1 MSRGDVKVWRTVA
14 ASVALGAVYVLAA
27 QARCP
32 LPGALGGHLPV
43 WLPTGVALG
52 GLLLAGPWAAAA
64 VGVAVVAV
72 VTARGGGLGGAL
84 AMALVVTVQALAGWW
99 LLTRPWGFDRR
110 LARVRDVVVLVGLG
124 AGIGTLLSPTLGVA
138 FLSWRNAL
146 GWADGLDL
154 WRSWWLADSLGVM
167 LATPLILAWGTRPVR
182 PWRRREWVGAGLTI
196 ALLVVCGVF
205 VFVLE
210 SARIYLMAPP
220 LVLAALR
227 LGQRGTTAAS
237 FAVALWTVAATSWG
251 QGPFGA
257 GSGAAAVVDL
267 QAFLVVMSLMAM
279 LLSASIAERESTRA
293 ALLEGD
299 ERFRALAESSP
310 DVIMRFD
317 REHRH
322 LYVNPAVELQ
332 TGISTADFLG
342 KTHGELGFPAHLV
355 EVWEDAIETVFETG
369 RSHRVEFELPGG
381 TWIDWMLAPELG
393 DDGRVAFVSTVAR
406 DITARKRAEAELEH
420 KVAERTAALE
430 QANLALRQEFAYHEA
445 AEEALRR
452 SEERYRRL
460 VETSPDAIFMADMS
474 GRFLAAN
481 AQTARMHGF
490 DAAEDLVAGVRL
502 GQDLVAPGSRG
513 RVRQAF
519 SRLLRE
525 GMVQGVRL
533 TLLRRDGTSFEA
545 EVSASLLRAGDGAP
559 FAFMGVSRDVSERV
573 HAEDHLRESQK
584 MRAVGQ
590 LAGGIAHDFNN
601 LLQALLGGIESL
613 RRSAH
618 DPAERARL
626 VEEMG
631 ADVQRGAALTR
642 QLLLFVR
649 QEVAHMQRLD
659 LGQVAAGA
667 ATLLRRLLRENIE
680 LAVSNPEEPLPV
692 EADRSQLEQ
701 VLVNLT
707 LNASAAIPEAGRI
720 EIRTG
725 SLGANQVFLEV
736 SDTGAGI
743 PHEIRAR
750 IFEPFFSTKAGA
762 GGTGLG
768 LAVVRSIA
776 AHHGG
781 HVEVQ
786 SEVGQGSVFRVVL
799 PRRPGSGAQEAVVP
813 DEARPPG
820 AEPCTGR
827 VLLVEDEPSAREG
840 LAAMLGMIGCQVAA
854 VGSGEEALARPAGVP
869 FDLLLTDLLLPGM
882 HGGELIRKAR
892 ERWPG
897 IRVIVMSGYAED
909 EAVRR
914 GVLDGS
920 VRFLQKPFG
929 AATLERELCAALGR
943 PSVHDATP
951 DDKT

>member
-1 MSRGDVKVWRTVA
+1 VSRGDVKAWRTVA
-14 ASVALGAVYVLAA
+14 AGVAVGGAYVLAA

-32 LPGALGGHLPV
+32 LQGVPENFVPV

-52 GLLLAGPWAAAA
+52 GMLLAGPWAAVA
-64 VGVAVVAV
+64 VGVAVLVVVGMRGSGLSGALGMAV
-72 VTARGGGLGGAL
+72 VVAA
-84 AMALVVTVQALAGWW
+84 QAVLGWW
-99 LLTRPWGFDRR
+99 LLTRSRGFDRR
-110 LARVRDVVVLVGLG
+110 LARVPDVLKLVGLG
-124 AGIGTLLSPTLGVA
+124 AGIGTLLGPTLGAA
-138 FLSWRNAL
+138 FFSWRNGL
-146 GWADGLDL
+146 GWAGGLDL
-154 WRSWWLADSLGVM
+154 WRVWWLGDALGVL
-167 LATPLILAWGTRPVR
+167 LATPLILCWGTRPSV
-182 PWRRREWVGAGLTI
+182 PWRRREWVGAGLTA
-196 ALLVVCGVF
+196 ALLAVCGLF
-205 VFVLE
+205 VFVLD
-210 SARIYLMAPP
+210 SANIYLLAPP

-237 FAVALWTVAATSWG
+237 FALALWSVAATSWG
-251 QGPFGA
+251 HGPFGA
-257 GSGAAAVVDL
+257 VRGASTVVDL

-279 LLSASIAERESTRA
+279 LLSASIAERERARA
-293 ALLEGD
+293 AVLEGD

-317 REHRH
+317 RQHRH
-322 LYVNPAVELQ
+322 LYVNAAVEPQ
-332 TGISTADFLG
+332 TGIPATDFLG
-342 KTHGELGFPAHLV
+342 KTHRELGFPEPLV
-355 EVWEDAIETVFETG
+355 AVWEDAIETVFRTG
-369 RSHRVEFELPGG
+369 RSHRIEFQLPGG
-381 TWIDWMLAPELG
+381 IWIDWMLAPELG
-393 DDGRVAFVSTVAR
+393 DGGRVAYVATVAR
-406 DITARKRAEAELEH
+406 DITARKQAEAELER
-420 KVAERTAALE
+420 KVAERTAELE

-460 VETSPDAIFMADMS
+460 VETSPDGIFMADRS
-474 GRFLAAN
+474 GRLLAAN
-481 AQTARMHGF
+481 AQAARMHGF
-490 DAAEDLVAGVRL
+490 DSTEELVADMRV
-502 GQDLVAPGSRG
+502 GQDLVAPSSRG

-519 SRLLRE
+519 GRLLRE
-525 GMVQGVRL
+525 GMVQGVRV

-545 EVSASLLRAGDGAP
+545 EVSASVLRAGDGAP
-559 FAFMGVSRDVSERV
+559 FAFMGISRDVSERV

-601 LLQALLGGIESL
+601 LLQALLGGIEAL
-613 RRSAH
+613 RQRGADEATRS
-618 DPAERARL
+618 RL
-626 VEEMG
+626 VEEMA

-649 QEVAHMQRLD
+649 QEVANLQRLD

-667 ATLLRRLLRENIE
+667 AALLRRLLRENIE
-680 LAVSNPEEPLPV
+680 LVVSNPEEPLPV
-692 EADRSQLEQ
+692 EADRGQLEQ

-707 LNASAAIPEAGRI
+707 LNASAAIAEAGRI

-743 PHEIRAR
+743 PPEIRSR
-750 IFEPFFSTKAGA
+750 IFEPFFTTKTGA

-768 LAVVRSIA
+768 LSVVRSIA
-776 AHHGG
+776 AQHGG

-786 SEVGQGSVFRVVL
+786 SEVGKGSVFRVVL
-799 PRRPGSGAQEAVVP
+799 PRRPGSGVQEAAVAEEVRGP
-813 DEARPPG
+813 GTRPC
-820 AEPCTGR
+820 AGR

-840 LAAMLGMIGCQVAA
+840 LTAMLNMIGCQVAA
-854 VGSGEEALARPAGVP
+854 VGSGEEALARPAGEAY
-869 FDLLLTDLLLPGM
+869 DLLLTDLLLPGM

-892 ERWPG
+892 ARWPG
-897 IRVIVMSGYAED
+897 IRVLVMSGYAED

-929 AATLERELCAALGR
+929 LATLERALGDALGVSA
-943 PSVHDATP
+943 PGATP
-951 DDKT
+951 A

>member
-1 MSRGDVKVWRTVA
+1 MSRGVVNVWRTVA
-14 ASVALGAVYVLAA
+14 ASVAFGGAYAVAA
-27 QARCP
+27 LARCP
-32 LPGALGGHLPV
+32 LPGALSGHLPV
-43 WLPTGVALG
+43 WFPTGIALG
-52 GLLLAGPWAAAA
+52 GLLLVGPWAAVA

-72 VTARGGGLGGAL
+72 VMLHGVGIGDGL
-84 AMALVVTVQALAGWW
+84 AMAVVVTAQALAGWW
-99 LLTRPWGFDRR
+99 LLTRPCCFDLR

-124 AGIGTLLSPTLGVA
+124 AGIGTLLNPTFGAALFSG
-138 FLSWRNAL
+138 RHGL
-146 GWADGLDL
+146 GWPDGLDL
-154 WRSWWLADSLGVM
+154 WRSWWLADSLGV
-167 LATPLILAWGTRPVR
+167 LLVTPLILAWGTRPVR
-182 PWRRREWVGAGLTI
+182 PWRRREWVDVGLTV
-196 ALLVVCGVF
+196 ALLVGCGVS

-210 SARIYLMAPP
+210 SASIYLMAPP

-237 FAVALWTVAATSWG
+237 FAVALWTMAATSWK
-251 QGPFGA
+251 QGPFGVQ
-257 GSGAAAVVDL
+257 SGMTLVVDL
-267 QAFLVVMSLMAM
+267 QAFLVVMSLMAI

-299 ERFRALAESSP
+299 ERFRVLAESSP

-317 REHRH
+317 RAYRH
-322 LYVNPAVELQ
+322 SYVNPAVEGQ
-332 TGISTADFLG
+332 TGIPARAFLG
-342 KTHGELGFPAHLV
+342 KTHRELGFPEHLA
-355 EVWEDAIETVFETG
+355 EVWEDAIEAVFRTG
-369 RSHRVEFELPGG
+369 LSHRREFQLPSG

-393 DDGRVAFVSTVAR
+393 DDGRVTFVSTVAR
-406 DITARKRAEAELEH
+406 DITQRKQAEVGLERQ
-420 KVAERTAALE
+420 VAQRTAELE

-445 AEEALRR
+445 AREALQR

-481 AQTARMHGF
+481 LQAARMHGF
-490 DAAEDLVAGVRL
+490 ESAEDLVSGVRL

-519 SRLLRE
+519 ARLLRD
-525 GMVQGVRL
+525 GLVQGVRL
-533 TLLRRDGTSFEA
+533 TLLRRDGTAFEA
-545 EVSASLLRAGDGAP
+545 EVSASLLGTGEGMP
-559 FAFMGVSRDVSERV
+559 FAFMGVTRDVSERV
-573 HAEDHLRESQK
+573 HAEEHLRESQK

-601 LLQALLGGIESL
+601 LLQALLGGIEAL
-613 RRSAH
+613 RQRGSDEAVRS
-618 DPAERARL
+618 RL
-626 VEEMG
+626 VEEMA

-649 QEVAHMQRLD
+649 QEVTHMQRLD
-659 LGQVAAGA
+659 LGQVTVGA
-667 ATLLRRLLRENIE
+667 ARLLRRLLQENIE
-680 LAVSNPEEPLPV
+680 LVVSSPDEPLPV

-701 VLVNLT
+701 VLLNLT
-707 LNASAAIPEAGRI
+707 LNAAAAVQEVGRI
-720 EIRTG
+720 GIRTG
-725 SLGANQVFLEV
+725 SLGVDQVFVEV
-736 SDTGAGI
+736 SDDGMGI
-743 PHEIRAR
+743 PRELRTR
-750 IFEPFFSTKAGA
+750 IFEPFFTTKEG
-762 GGTGLG
+762 GKGTGLG
-768 LAVVRSIA
+768 LAVVKSIA

-786 SEVGQGSVFRVVL
+786 SVVGEGSTFRVVL
-799 PRRPGSGAQEAVVP
+799 PRRLGSGEQEAVMA
-813 DEARPPG
+813 ETARLPG
-820 AEPCTGR
+820 AEQHTGW

-840 LAAMLGMIGCQVAA
+840 LTAMLEMIGYQAVA
-854 VGSGEEALARPAGVP
+854 VGSGEEALALPLGVS

-897 IRVIVMSGYAED
+897 IRVLVMSGYAED

-929 AATLERELCAALGR
+929 AAVLERELCAAHGH
-943 PSVHDATP
+943 PVIADDAIVHG
-951 DDKT
+951 